1 MKQKYIYLFKRFL
14 YYVYGEKFFKRL
26 DYEWKNYPSRI
37 EIIKK
42 IIKRENYKSYLEIGC
57 DNDENFSQITLKDKV
72 GVDPLKGGTIRM
84 TSDEFFFKNK
94 KNFDIVFLD
103 GLHTYEQTIKDINNS
118 LKVLNNKGVILI
130 HDCLPKKIW
139 NQIVP
144 RMYGHWNGDV
154 WKAIVHSRTYDH
166 ADTYTCIADH
176 GLGVVFKRK
185 NRNPLILNL
194 KNLKKL
200 KFSDYYNN
208 HNKYMNLVSHEKLEK
223 IFETRQL

>member
-1 MKQKYIYLFKRFL
+1 MKEKYKFLIKRILYYFYGENFFKRF
-14 YYVYGEKFFKRL
+14 
-26 DYEWKNYPSRI
+26 DYNWSNYPSRI
-37 EIIKK
+37 NIIQK
-42 IIKRENYKSYLEIGC
+42 IIDKQKYSNYLEIGC
-57 DNDENFSQITLKDKV
+57 DNDENFSKV
-72 GVDPLKGGTIRM
+72 IIKNKIGVDPLKGGTLRM
-84 TSDEFFFKNK
+84 TSDEFFRENK
-94 KNFDIVFLD
+94 KKFDLIFLD
-103 GLHTYEQTIKDINNS
+103 GLHTYEQTIKDIDNS
-118 LKVLNNKGVILI
+118 LKFINTNGVILI

-144 RMYGHWNGDV
+144 RIYGHWNGDV

-208 HNKYMNLVSHEKLEK
+208 HNKYMNLVSHEKLEE